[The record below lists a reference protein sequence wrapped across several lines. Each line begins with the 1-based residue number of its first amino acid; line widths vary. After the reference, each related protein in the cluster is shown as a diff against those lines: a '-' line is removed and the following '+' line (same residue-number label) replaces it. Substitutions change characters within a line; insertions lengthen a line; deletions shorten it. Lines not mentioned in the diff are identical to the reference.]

1 MIRNED
7 FYTKYGID
15 VKLRSFVEKIDSD
28 NQSLLLRGWESI
40 KYDKLLL
47 ATVLLNIRNI
57 IREDPLFF
65 LMWRVISWA
74 MCLLLEISMM

>member
-28 NQSLLLRGWESI
+28 NQSLLLRGGESI

-65 LMWRVISWA
+65 LM
-74 MCLLLEISMM
+74 